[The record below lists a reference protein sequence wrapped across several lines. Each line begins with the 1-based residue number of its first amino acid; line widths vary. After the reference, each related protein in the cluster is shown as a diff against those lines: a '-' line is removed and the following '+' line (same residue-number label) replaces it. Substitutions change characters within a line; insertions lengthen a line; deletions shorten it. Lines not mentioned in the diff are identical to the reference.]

1 MKQGIGADVLMVLWV
16 ILPLAVG
23 NFLYQALAGEGLWLL
38 ALERTYFQLL
48 AVVVARIMWK

>member
-1 MKQGIGADVLMVLWV
+1 MKQGIGTDVLMVLWV